1 MNTSSEAVTNAE
13 IETERLRLEIES
25 LRNERDLCS
34 TRLQLTEK
42 LLSHASEPVFALDF
56 DGRILE
62 ANLAACSLLGYGRDE
77 LLKMRPW
84 DFANRASW
92 KGILELVG
100 TLPLGAPVTVKRVYR
115 RKHGEQ
121 KTVHAR
127 LSRENHA
134 GRDLIVVSSR
144 YVSERNGVLPHSD
157 QSLGNFAESRLPSEA
172 SSLPTERAEAP
183 RSETLSRSD
192 EYLRLTIDTIP
203 TFVWCNRPDGS
214 IEFLN
219 RRWFEYT
226 GLSKEAVRDW
236 SIAIHP
242 DDLPRVLD
250 VWQKLAAAG
259 EPGELEARLR
269 RFDGVYR
276 WFLFRFEPFFDALG
290 NVIKWYGTNTD
301 IDDRKWAEGVL
312 SAEKKILELITGEN
326 SLNTVLEALCGLVE
340 EMYSD
345 SLCSILFLD
354 VDAERL
360 RKGVAPHFP
369 PGFIE
374 SIDGVKIGP
383 RVGSCGTAAYGKE
396 TVIVSDI
403 NTDPLWAGYRD
414 FALRNGLQAGWS
426 TPIFSATGQ
435 VLGTFAVYYREPR
448 SPAPQQRKMIEQFAR
463 IASIAIEHARAQQ
476 ALHQNEEALLA
487 SEQLA
492 RGQVEALIYSLDVL
506 ATASEP
512 EKFLDRMLSTIC
524 RQLSGQSAALW
535 LYDEPAESMTLHL
548 LADSRGTLDFQE
560 NHGLAVGPLSWGRD
574 SGYQEL
580 LFAASPILCE
590 DVANDPRL
598 CGEMRDY
605 LLMTGAKKFL
615 AVPILAEG
623 RVRGMVTVRHA
634 ARLPYRTEEVELAQA
649 LAHQVML
656 AIRLTEVG
664 EQSRQ
669 AAVLAERNRMAR
681 DVHDT
686 LAQGFTGVIVQLEA
700 AEYAISEGDREEAD
714 RHLRQA
720 GELAR
725 MSLSEA
731 RRSVHALRPQALE
744 QVNFWQALK
753 GMVKS
758 TTVGTTLQTRFETKG
773 DMPTLPAA
781 WQENL
786 LRIGQEALSNTLK
799 YAHAKQFC
807 AQFTSSAEEFCLEL
821 SDDGHGF
828 RINERH
834 DGVGLSGMRERVQ
847 EMGGELRVLSS
858 PGNGTKI
865 IVILPRDPEPA
876 S

>member
-1 MNTSSEAVTNAE
+1 
-13 IETERLRLEIES
+13 
-25 LRNERDLCS
+25 
-34 TRLQLTEK
+34 
-42 LLSHASEPVFALDF
+42 
-56 DGRILE
+56 
-62 ANLAACSLLGYGRDE
+62 
-77 LLKMRPW
+77 
-84 DFANRASW
+84 
-92 KGILELVG
+92 
-100 TLPLGAPVTVKRVYR
+100 
-115 RKHGEQ
+115 
-121 KTVHAR
+121 
-127 LSRENHA
+127 
-134 GRDLIVVSSR
+134 
-144 YVSERNGVLPHSD
+144 
-157 QSLGNFAESRLPSEA
+157 
-172 SSLPTERAEAP
+172 
-183 RSETLSRSD
+183 
-192 EYLRLTIDTIP
+192 
-203 TFVWCNRPDGS
+203 
-214 IEFLN
+214 
-219 RRWFEYT
+219 
-226 GLSKEAVRDW
+226 
-236 SIAIHP
+236 
-242 DDLPRVLD
+242 
-250 VWQKLAAAG
+250 
-259 EPGELEARLR
+259 
-269 RFDGVYR
+269 
-276 WFLFRFEPFFDALG
+276 
-290 NVIKWYGTNTD
+290 
-301 IDDRKWAEGVL
+301 
-312 SAEKKILELITGEN
+312 
-326 SLNTVLEALCGLVE
+326 
-340 EMYSD
+340 
-345 SLCSILFLD
+345 
-354 VDAERL
+354 
-360 RKGVAPHFP
+360 
-369 PGFIE
+369 
-374 SIDGVKIGP
+374 
-383 RVGSCGTAAYGKE
+383 
-396 TVIVSDI
+396 
-403 NTDPLWAGYRD
+403 
-414 FALRNGLQAGWS
+414 
-426 TPIFSATGQ
+426 
-435 VLGTFAVYYREPR
+435 LGTFAVYYREPR
-448 SPAPQQRKMIEQFAR
+448 SPAPQQRKMIEQFAH

-560 NHGLAVGPLSWGRD
+560 NHRLAVGPLSWGKD

-605 LLMTGAKKFL
+605 LLITGAKKFL

-700 AEYAISEGDREEAD
+700 AEYAIFEGDREDAD
-714 RHLRQA
+714 QHLRQA

-725 MSLSEA
+725 SSLSEA

-744 QVNFWQALK
+744 EVNFWEALK
-753 GMVKS
+753 GIVKN

-773 DMPTLPAA
+773 DVPTLPLA

-799 YAHAKQFC
+799 YAHAKQFR
-807 AQFTSSAEEFCLEL
+807 AQFTSSAEELCLEL
-821 SDDGHGF
+821 SDDGDGF
-828 RINERH
+828 RVSERH

-858 PGNGTKI
+858 PGNGTKT
-865 IVILPRDPEPA
+865 IVILPRDPAPA
-876 S
+876 